1 MSLCINPNCQD
12 PQNPD
17 NQLFC
22 HNCGSEL
29 LLEGRYRV
37 TRQLGSGG
45 FGQTYEVSDR
55 DSTPKVLK
63 ILTNNN
69 PKYVELF
76 QREAQVLSRLKH
88 QGIPKAEPDAYF
100 IFLPR
105 NRREPLHCLVMEK
118 IEGLDLREYLQRRG
132 GPIDQ
137 KYAIEWLTQ
146 LATILKEVHS
156 QNFFHRDIK
165 PSNIMLKVDGQLV
178 LIDFGTARE
187 ITESFVLKQ
196 ASGQVTGVIS
206 TGYTPPEQ
214 FNGQAVP
221 QSDFFALGRT
231 FVFLVTAKDPN
242 NFYHSYIDQ
251 LHWREAAPQIS
262 PQLADLLDRLM
273 VRFPNQRPQ
282 TAEVILQQLAQISR
296 DSYVP
301 QAGSPL
307 TPPVHPLKAEPT
319 QYVPFLPSPISP
331 PNQATQPLIPS
342 TSPQTSSRL
351 NQDFINRCKQEL
363 AEVIGPIASIICQR
377 TLNQNP
383 SLSPTEFVEALAQK
397 IPNQKQALEFQRRLL
412 P

>member
-242 NFYHSYIDQ
+242 NFYDSYIDQ
-251 LHWREAAPQIS
+251 LHWRDAAPQIS

-307 TPPVHPLKAEPT
+307 TPPVNPLKAEPT
-319 QYVPFLPSPISP
+319 QYVPFLASPISP